1 MFQALPEEYRGIPV
15 TDYGDAL
22 IIPGLVDLH
31 IHAPQYAFRGT
42 GMDCELLQWLRQY
55 AFPEE
60 ARYADVDYASRAYG
74 LFAEQMKKAP
84 QAGPSS
90 SEPFIGMRP
99 SC

>member
-1 MFQALPEEYRGIPV
+1 MDQFALKGNILFTQKKEALSFFPHAYVVCRQGVCQGVFQALPEKYRGIPV

-31 IHAPQYAFRGT
+31 IHAPQYTFRGT

-60 ARYADVDYASRAYG
+60 A
-74 LFAEQMKKAP
+74 
-84 QAGPSS
+84 
-90 SEPFIGMRP
+90 
-99 SC
+99 